1 MRPSEPI
8 RPRLADLDEDIE
20 AWPPAAQVRR
30 VQPPK
35 VGAAGERQSA
45 LAAPAAD
52 APRAPIMGAI
62 RERDHGVHEPPREAP
77 RSGTSRFRAQRQMD
91 RDAGIEPV
99 SAFRRAR
106 MLRREQEA
114 AEHEPP
120 QPRGAPAEPA
130 GRPCQDTPTS
140 LDAPLPPAHP
150 AVDPTRDPGGG
161 AAPEDLDALLSI
173 ASENE
178 RRVAHM
184 SYESMEEELRDA
196 AAFFGTDTLVK
207 LRERRVQARQGHA
220 PAPHGTA
227 ARGWP
232 AMERWD
238 ARVAPTRAPPA
249 RDEDDEAIRR
259 YFRDEPEPAALA
271 WTHDAPESASAAVRF
286 DFQGRM
292 SWRPGAAAGSDATY
306 LAGLHH
312 HGEAQQ
318 APGYSLDELLHLA
331 RSAVAGQR
339 STAIQVLGRV
349 CRTHPMKH
357 GDAPA
362 GTAAHALDS
371 DAGAARGRI
380 LLTALWLLRDRHRS
394 VQLAAV
400 ECLAAALQSVRAV
413 DADRFALCEL
423 PVSADAAPDWV
434 WRAQQTAADAWT
446 PHAARPPFAAHEAT
460 PLEAIQHDWAG
471 GLCTLGALDAL
482 AALVST
488 PRDDAL
494 CSSVLDATYWLAVHS
509 GAAAEAFAQQPT
521 LVDMAV
527 FLGGTVRPWPLSKG
541 RAPSDRALV
550 LLLRGVQ
557 SGRAAAEAL
566 VARGAVD
573 PLLRYVL
580 LLPPESASCDEGA
593 PCFYVTVT
601 LRILAA
607 LARYGLDSAVIRDV
621 WSAIPPLAAWAQN
634 AVHTPNDDPRLY
646 TVCALYELLELWTAA
661 ALANPSRGD
670 LGANWPAVRTWAPLA
685 VSLLQQAAAAPPS
698 VLRAAAL
705 GAAASHLAAW
715 VHAAALLDAPALHSV
730 AWADLA
736 EPLERMVSAAQTRSA
751 QDESA
756 LVRCAAAAAAAQR
769 LATLLDTH
777 VPSVC
782 FDRLRRR
789 ADAVLLDVL
798 CSPMLE
804 QLAAP
809 AMHRPAACATILA
822 HCLVGTTHE
831 HNVRL
836 LLALGPAD
844 GALAERLLSRTVS
857 AWDANL
863 WRILSPF
870 LTDNLARVGAPAAPA
885 YSMVAVLAGQE
896 APALHV
902 PPLGAPTPVAKDPL
916 TDAELWQSGAAGLP
930 LRRDWPFVALDDLL
944 HSSDAR
950 TLNRGVLPA
959 AWDYNEADVVRASL
973 QLAVHVA
980 RIGAQ
985 VLPSAW
991 IHLNLAKVFLLEQGT
1006 GDRASGAATGRDLYA
1021 DASIAGWIET
1031 LFDLA
1036 DTAALQEQLP
1046 ASTDKPAPRCRCAVA
1061 PTLEDAADAAQPGV
1075 SYYQL
1080 YTDLVGLY
1088 DAVSFGHPLFARA
1101 LLPPLAMAY
1110 ASDYRRLLWSDY
1122 AHVLR
1127 GIGCAVADAPAIGG
1141 QRVGA
1146 YLWPCE
1152 TDTVVLSRYADA
1164 LVSHAV
1170 QPGTLLGTMALHHVC
1185 AALWAPLEPQHWH
1198 GGAPSVP
1205 ASVRNSLGRQLF
1217 RAPSHVSSAVLHYAP
1232 EGGRADMRARE
1243 AQQITWM

>member
-114 AEHEPP
+114 AEHAPP

-140 LDAPLPPAHP
+140 L
-150 AVDPTRDPGGG
+150 DPGGG

-434 WRAQQTAADAWT
+434 WRAQQTAADARGA
-446 PHAARPPFAAHEAT
+446 PAVCRARSDAAGSDSARLGRRSMHTGRFGR
-460 PLEAIQHDWAG
+460 AG
-471 GLCTLGALDAL
+471 GACLDA
-482 AALVST
+482 A
-488 PRDDAL
+488 
-494 CSSVLDATYWLAVHS
+494 
-509 GAAAEAFAQQPT
+509 
-521 LVDMAV
+521 
-527 FLGGTVRPWPLSKG
+527 
-541 RAPSDRALV
+541 
-550 LLLRGVQ
+550 
-557 SGRAAAEAL
+557 
-566 VARGAVD
+566 
-573 PLLRYVL
+573 
-580 LLPPESASCDEGA
+580 
-593 PCFYVTVT
+593 
-601 LRILAA
+601 
-607 LARYGLDSAVIRDV
+607 
-621 WSAIPPLAAWAQN
+621 
-634 AVHTPNDDPRLY
+634 
-646 TVCALYELLELWTAA
+646 
-661 ALANPSRGD
+661 
-670 LGANWPAVRTWAPLA
+670 
-685 VSLLQQAAAAPPS
+685 
-698 VLRAAAL
+698 
-705 GAAASHLAAW
+705 
-715 VHAAALLDAPALHSV
+715 
-730 AWADLA
+730 
-736 EPLERMVSAAQTRSA
+736 
-751 QDESA
+751 
-756 LVRCAAAAAAAQR
+756 
-769 LATLLDTH
+769 
-777 VPSVC
+777 
-782 FDRLRRR
+782 RRR
-789 ADAVLLDVL
+789 AV
-798 CSPMLE
+798 
-804 QLAAP
+804 
-809 AMHRPAACATILA
+809 
-822 HCLVGTTHE
+822 LVGAGR
-831 HNVRL
+831 N
-836 LLALGPAD
+836 
-844 GALAERLLSRTVS
+844 
-857 AWDANL
+857 
-863 WRILSPF
+863 
-870 LTDNLARVGAPAAPA
+870 
-885 YSMVAVLAGQE
+885 VLAC
-896 APALHV
+896 
-902 PPLGAPTPVAKDPL
+902 
-916 TDAELWQSGAAGLP
+916 
-930 LRRDWPFVALDDLL
+930 
-944 HSSDAR
+944 R
-950 TLNRGVLPA
+950 T
-959 AWDYNEADVVRASL
+959 
-973 QLAVHVA
+973 
-980 RIGAQ
+980 
-985 VLPSAW
+985 
-991 IHLNLAKVFLLEQGT
+991 
-1006 GDRASGAATGRDLYA
+1006 
-1021 DASIAGWIET
+1021 
-1031 LFDLA
+1031 
-1036 DTAALQEQLP
+1036 
-1046 ASTDKPAPRCRCAVA
+1046 
-1061 PTLEDAADAAQPGV
+1061 
-1075 SYYQL
+1075 
-1080 YTDLVGLY
+1080 
-1088 DAVSFGHPLFARA
+1088 
-1101 LLPPLAMAY
+1101 
-1110 ASDYRRLLWSDY
+1110 
-1122 AHVLR
+1122 
-1127 GIGCAVADAPAIGG
+1127 
-1141 QRVGA
+1141 
-1146 YLWPCE
+1146 
-1152 TDTVVLSRYADA
+1152 
-1164 LVSHAV
+1164 
-1170 QPGTLLGTMALHHVC
+1170 
-1185 AALWAPLEPQHWH
+1185 
-1198 GGAPSVP
+1198 
-1205 ASVRNSLGRQLF
+1205 
-1217 RAPSHVSSAVLHYAP
+1217 
-1232 EGGRADMRARE
+1232 
-1243 AQQITWM
+1243 